1 MRRRTES
8 IIHYAGSREGAECI
22 RNVTVAGLRE
32 NDKCPLKPPLCLDS
46 GAGAEEAKAKLAV
59 RARMG
64 DRNWEE
70 KTV

>member
-1 MRRRTES
+1 MYKKCDS
-8 IIHYAGSREGAECI
+8 
-22 RNVTVAGLRE
+22 AGLRE